1 MLFEPFYTPKIFLHY
16 RFFLLIYNFKILK
29 ETIIKHFELLKIA
42 QHLSQFTF
50 ISRARRI
57 ENNTIELSF
66 SKEHTYFFNMT
77 RGSSFIYKK
86 ESVRPMQSF
95 NAPFDNLLHALV
107 SSSTILAIEVPK
119 NERVLRFTL
128 APKSTYKEQKITLQ
142 FEFTGR
148 HTNAILIDDNGV
160 TIEALRHIDAN
171 SSFRV
176 IRPGVELLD
185 IPPFERTEETFELKE
200 IDNYLTQ
207 KWLEFEEKRVENLK
221 KQKLLTV
228 QKKQEKLQKL
238 LDKLPNIQDLQQE
251 RQKHQNYGNI
261 VLANLYQIKPYDK
274 TLKTFDFEG
283 KEITIKLPKNI
294 VPNRMSEYFFNQAKR
309 AKSKSKNLYIEE
321 ENLRTK
327 RNFYAN
333 MYHAIKQAKDSA
345 ELELLVPKK
354 AKVQRKKEKI
364 KECELFWIDDYK
376 VLIGRNSKENQA
388 LLKIAKSNDLW
399 MHIKGIPSSHLIIKT
414 DKQNLPQAVIEKAAK
429 LCVDFSLTQAGDYNV
444 DYCKRRFVKIQ
455 EGSNVEYDKYQTIRV
470 RKEGIE
476 IRE

>member
-1 MLFEPFYTPKIFLHY
+1 MEY
-16 RFFLLIYNFKILK
+16 LIKY
-29 ETIIKHFELLKIA
+29 FELTKIKD
-42 QHLSQFTF
+42 HLSDLTF

-57 ENNTIELSF
+57 ENNTVELSF
-66 SKEHTYFFNMT
+66 SKEHTYFFNMS

-86 ESVRPMQSF
+86 DSTRPLQSF
-95 NAPFDNLLHALV
+95 NAPFDNLLHTLV
-107 SSSTILAIEVPK
+107 SSSTVLNIEVPE
-119 NERVLRFTL
+119 NDRIIRFTL
-128 APKSTYKEQKITLQ
+128 APKSAYKEQKITLQ

-148 HTNAILIDDNGV
+148 HTNAILIDDNEV

-176 IRPGVELLD
+176 IRPGVELLA
-185 IPPFERTEETFELKE
+185 IPPFERNEEVHDLGDIEKYLSQKYIDFEA
-200 IDNYLTQ
+200 
-207 KWLEFEEKRVENLK
+207 KRIENLK
-221 KQKLLTV
+221 KQKLLSV
-228 QKKQEKLQKL
+228 KKKQEKLQKL
-238 LDKLPNIQDLQQE
+238 LDKLPDVSDLE
-251 RQKHQNYGNI
+251 KETKKYQNYGNI
-261 VLANLYQIKPYDK
+261 ILSNLYQIKPYDK
-274 TLKTFDFEG
+274 TLKTYDFEG
-283 KEITIKLPKNI
+283 NEISLKLPKNI

-309 AKSKSKNLYIEE
+309 AKSKSKNVHIEE

-327 RNFYAN
+327 RDFYKN
-333 MYHAIKQAKDSA
+333 MYHAIAQAKDTA

-354 AKVQRKKEKI
+354 VKSQRKKEKI

-414 DKQNLPQAVIEKAAK
+414 DKQNLPDAVIEKAAK
-429 LCVDFSLTQAGDYNV
+429 LCVDFSLTQAGDYDV

-455 EGSNVEYDKYQTIRV
+455 EGSSVEYDKYQTIRV

>member
-1 MLFEPFYTPKIFLHY
+1 VGH
-16 RFFLLIYNFKILK
+16 LIKY
-29 ETIIKHFELLKIA
+29 FELVKIKD
-42 QHLSQFTF
+42 HLSTFTF

-66 SKEHTYFFNMT
+66 SKEHTYFFNMS

-86 ESVRPMQSF
+86 DSTRPLQSF
-95 NAPFDNLLHALV
+95 NAPFDNLLHSLV
-107 SSSTILAIEVPK
+107 SSSTVLNIEVP
-119 NERVLRFTL
+119 NNDRIIRFTL
-128 APKSTYKEQKITLQ
+128 APKSAYKEKKIVLQ

-148 HTNAILIDDNGV
+148 HTNAILIDESEV

-176 IRPGVELLD
+176 IRPGVELLA
-185 IPPFERTEETFELKE
+185 IPPFERKEEVHELGDIDKYLSQKYLDFEAKH
-200 IDNYLTQ
+200 IQNI
-207 KWLEFEEKRVENLK
+207 K
-221 KQKLLTV
+221 KQKLLSV

-238 LDKLPNIQDLQQE
+238 LDKLPNVADLE
-251 RQKHQNYGNI
+251 EETKKYQNYGNI
-261 VLANLYQIKPYDK
+261 VLSNLYQIKPYDK
-274 TLKTFDFEG
+274 TLKAYDFEG
-283 KEITIKLPKNI
+283 NEITLKLPKNI
-294 VPNRMSEYFFNQAKR
+294 VPNRMSEYFFNLAKR
-309 AKSKSKNLYIEE
+309 AKSKSKNIHIEE

-327 RNFYAN
+327 RDFYKN
-333 MYHAIKQAKDSA
+333 MYHAIGQAKNSA

-354 AKVQRKKEKI
+354 AKSQRKKEKV

-414 DKQNLPQAVIEKAAK
+414 DKQNLPDGVIEKAAK
-429 LCVDFSLTQAGDYNV
+429 LCVDFSLTQTGDYDV

-455 EGSNVEYDKYQTIRV
+455 EGSSVEYDKYQTIRV

>member
-1 MLFEPFYTPKIFLHY
+1 
-16 RFFLLIYNFKILK
+16 
-29 ETIIKHFELLKIA
+29 
-42 QHLSQFTF
+42 
-50 ISRARRI
+50 
-57 ENNTIELSF
+57 
-66 SKEHTYFFNMT
+66 MT

-86 ESVRPMQSF
+86 NSVRPMQSF
-95 NAPFDNLLHALV
+95 NAPFDNLLHSLV

-119 NERVLRFTL
+119 DERILRLTL
-128 APKSTYKEQKITLQ
+128 APKSAYKSQKITLQ

-148 HTNAILIDDNGV
+148 HTNAILIDNNEV

-171 SSFRV
+171 TSFRV
-176 IRPGVELLD
+176 IRPGVELLA
-185 IPPFERTEETFELKE
+185 IPPFARTEKVYELDNIESYLSQQYLDFEAKRISHLK
-200 IDNYLTQ
+200 
-207 KWLEFEEKRVENLK
+207 R
-221 KQKLLTV
+221 QKLLSV
-228 QKKQEKLQKL
+228 QKKQEKLQKI
-238 LDKLPNIQDLQQE
+238 LDKLPNVQDLE
-251 RQKHQNYGNI
+251 RETKKYQKYGNI
-261 VLANLYQIKPYDK
+261 VLANLYQIKAYDK
-274 TLKTFDFEG
+274 NLKTFDFEG
-283 KEITIKLPKNI
+283 QEITIKLPKSI

-309 AKSKSKNLYIEE
+309 AKSKSKNIHIEE

-327 RNFYAN
+327 RDFYAN
-333 MYHAIKQAKDSA
+333 MYHAIKQAKDFN

-354 AKVQRKKEKI
+354 VKSQRKKERL
-364 KECELFWIDDYK
+364 KEGELFWIDDYK

>member
-1 MLFEPFYTPKIFLHY
+1 MEYV
-16 RFFLLIYNFKILK
+16 
-29 ETIIKHFELLKIA
+29 IKYFELIQIKN
-42 QHLSQFTF
+42 HLSNFTF

-66 SKEHTYFFNMT
+66 TKEHTYFFNMS

-86 ESVRPMQSF
+86 DSTRPMQSF
-95 NAPFDNLLHALV
+95 NAPFDNLLHSLV
-107 SSSTILAIEVPK
+107 SSSTILNIEVPK
-119 NERVLRFTL
+119 NDRIIRFTL
-128 APKSTYKEQKITLQ
+128 APKSAYKEQKITLQ

-148 HTNAILIDDNGV
+148 HTNAILIDDNEV

-176 IRPGVELLD
+176 IRPGVELLA
-185 IPPFERTEETFELKE
+185 IPPFERNEEVSELGDIDKYLSQKYLDFEGKQ
-200 IDNYLTQ
+200 I
-207 KWLEFEEKRVENLK
+207 ENLK
-221 KQKLLTV
+221 KQKLLSV

-238 LDKLPNIQDLQQE
+238 LDKLPDVADLE
-251 RQKHQNYGNI
+251 IETKKYQNYGNI
-261 VLANLYQIKPYDK
+261 VLSNLYQIKPYDK
-274 TLKTFDFEG
+274 TLKTYDFEG
-283 KEITIKLPKNI
+283 NEMTLKLPKNI
-294 VPNRMSEYFFNQAKR
+294 VPNRMSEYFFNLAKR
-309 AKSKSKNLYIEE
+309 AKSKSKNVHIEE

-327 RNFYAN
+327 RDFYRN
-333 MYHAIKQAKDSA
+333 MHHAIGQAKDSA

-354 AKVQRKKEKI
+354 LKSQRKKEKV

-414 DKQNLPQAVIEKAAK
+414 DKQNLPDAVIEKAAK
-429 LCVDFSLTQAGDYNV
+429 LCVDFSLTQAGDYDV

-455 EGSNVEYDKYQTIRV
+455 EGSSVEYDKYQTIRV